1 MLFLVK
7 LFPEITIKS
16 RPVRKRFIRQL
27 RKNLKSVLLQVD
39 EEVAVRGEW
48 DSLEIEVSNTA
59 NREQVI
65 E

>member
-27 RKNLKSVLLQVD
+27 RKNLKNVLQELD
-39 EEVAVRGEW
+39 EGIAVRGEW
-48 DSLEIEVSNTA
+48 DCLEVQPTDTPA
-59 NREQVI
+59 DG
-65 E
+65 